1 MIDLRKIAFAA
12 GVAAWVASSPMA
24 AKDLGGEIAVGGW
37 NHDPSGWVE
46 YPNDAPG
53 DNKVDADDDL
63 HLDSQ
68 TDLYIR
74 GKLEHPVPLLP
85 NVRVAYV
92 HTETEGDG
100 TVSKSF
106 EFGDITIGANE
117 PVHSEAKLDNY
128 EGTLYYEILDMEK
141 VDLDLGLTA
150 RYIDGYVKVKSKSSG
165 LSDEAD
171 IDFVVPMVYGNV
183 RVGIPFLEGF
193 SVGAEGNWISYDGS
207 TLYDVQADARYIFA
221 IGLGLEVGY
230 RYQKIKL
237 DDIDD
242 TDADID
248 IQGVYGGVVWDF

>member
-1 MIDLRKIAFAA
+1 MTHFKKIALAA
-12 GVAAWVASSPMA
+12 GVAAFVAVSPVA
-24 AKDLGGEIAVGGW
+24 AKKLGGEIAVGGW
-37 NHDPSGWVE
+37 HHDPSGWVE

-68 TDLYIR
+68 TDIYAR
-74 GKLEHPVPLLP
+74 AKFEHPIPILP
-85 NVRVAYV
+85 NIRVAYV

-100 TVSKSF
+100 TVSKNF
-106 EFGDITIGANE
+106 QFGDITVGANE
-117 PVHSEAKLDNY
+117 PVHSEAKLDNFD
-128 EGTLYYEILDMEK
+128 GTLYYEILDMES

-150 RYIDGYVKVKSKSSG
+150 RYLDGYVKVTDKRTG
-165 LSDEAD
+165 LNDQAD
-171 IDFVVPMVYGNV
+171 INQVVPMVYGNV
-183 RVGIPFLEGF
+183 RFAIPFLEGL
-193 SVGAEGNWISYDGS
+193 SLGAEGNWVTYDGS

-221 IGLGLEVGY
+221 VGLGLEVGY
-230 RYQKIKL
+230 RYEKIKL